1 MAENAQNIIPNNEMN
16 LFKDEILKKMRD
28 LETKLT
34 SKITNK
40 ELILNSDYQ
49 SLTSKINLIMN
60 NNKELSATIASQ
72 KVKIEKVTELEAFK
86 NKVDNML
93 ISHEVRIKSSVDEIE
108 KIKTKYDKIVSDNLY
123 VSGFI
128 GSACQFRNLSE
139 YLSFNI
145 AEVSRLKMEKEQ
157 LKRDIRDIKSK
168 WDGIMKSMIH
178 MNDSTAKL
186 CNNYT
191 DNKQEDFRKALESAK
206 NELNEKSLDMRVVIT
221 KFQNDSDQKIVALRE
236 EVNKLMKS
244 ESIMN
249 NLINDNFYICERKH
263 DEMIKD
269 ISESGENIMNHK
281 THLKDLDEKIKNL
294 EEKIKSFYGLSSKVT
309 RLYEMVGDNKTSNSN
324 TMARAVS
331 QSPQPRIIIKKNSNP
346 ELSKINT
353 EMSSMN
359 NLRIVSNE
367 NQKKFAYASSK
378 RLPQNKNILN
388 IEAKKLN
395 FNLGNSINISSTEE
409 QNKSKEIKEIK
420 KNQKKIKLKINANED
435 LKNNSLEGPKSNIK
449 FVDFMDDPKEREKE
463 KDKEKEKENAKPQII
478 PKANPSNSIPTLPI
492 LTPTPTPSIKKSN
505 LKQFIKPSLTEN
517 NSRKESNNNINNI
530 HTIKNNNINKSNNS
544 NNINNNRNSVNS
556 VNLQINTDFNTQTET
571 QINLENFNTNK
582 MKKIG
587 SELEQ
592 DSPRL
597 NIVSLDLSGTKDK
610 DGKHRPSKSRRPSKL
625 KYDIVNT
632 LINDY
637 RAKLFS
643 RGISH
648 EIVNEK
654 KNNNNDIVDMP
665 KRVSQA
671 FGRTTYTFFFKKDVM
686 SAAYAN
692 KNLNNFAY
700 DGPTRGYNYRN
711 SVRNN
716 TENFNLNMNNINSNS
731 NDDKKEKK

>member
-409 QNKSKEIKEIK
+409 QNKSKEIE

-435 LKNNSLEGPKSNIK
+435 LKNNSLERPKSNIK

-463 KDKEKEKENAKPQII
+463 KEKDKEKENAKPQII
-478 PKANPSNSIPTLPI
+478 SKANPSNSIPTLPI

-517 NSRKESNNNINNI
+517 NSRKESNNNINNINNI

-587 SELEQ
+587 
-592 DSPRL
+592 
-597 NIVSLDLSGTKDK
+597 
-610 DGKHRPSKSRRPSKL
+610 
-625 KYDIVNT
+625 YDIVNT